1 MIINDYEYAVDMMY
15 FGYIYSTN
23 EGICS
28 SKDSSNIEDLNE
40 PRCSHFKQEITRYP
54 DTWWLHLRYSLF
66 YTDIYYVDTEH
77 FAHISSRHI
86 LL

>member
-28 SKDSSNIEDLNE
+28 SYDSSNIEDEHLAISMILVVLILN
-40 PRCSHFKQEITRYP
+40 RR
-54 DTWWLHLRYSLF
+54 
-66 YTDIYYVDTEH
+66 
-77 FAHISSRHI
+77 
-86 LL
+86 

>member
-28 SKDSSNIEDLNE
+28 SNDSSNIEDEHLAISMILVVLILN
-40 PRCSHFKQEITRYP
+40 RR
-54 DTWWLHLRYSLF
+54 
-66 YTDIYYVDTEH
+66 
-77 FAHISSRHI
+77 
-86 LL
+86 